1 MSSTSNNNTNNR
13 RQPIQ
18 YLFLYI
24 LGGLVVYY
32 LVVSGVRAAAPEWL
46 LENKK
51 WLKMSVGAVIL
62 AVAFRAYW
70 RAALKRKRR
79 PDDDPS

>member
-1 MSSTSNNNTNNR
+1 MKPS
-13 RQPIQ
+13 QPIQ
-18 YLFLYI
+18 RLFLYI

-32 LVVSGVRAAAPEWL
+32 LIVSGVRMAAPEWL

-51 WLKMSVGAVIL
+51 WLKMGVGVLIL

-70 RAALKRKRR
+70 VSNRKRKLK
-79 PDDDPS
+79 DDPKSDSSSPHARK